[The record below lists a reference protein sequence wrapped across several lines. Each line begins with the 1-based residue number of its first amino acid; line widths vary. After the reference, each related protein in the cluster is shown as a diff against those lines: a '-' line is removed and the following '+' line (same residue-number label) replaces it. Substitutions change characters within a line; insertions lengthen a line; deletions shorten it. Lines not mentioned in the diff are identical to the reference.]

1 MLTQAL
7 FIFYLLQ
14 NWCVCVHVCVCE
26 GPSGKVSR
34 APPRGLGGAFVS
46 DASACL
52 SVKIISL
59 LSGCPSLL
67 TLTGEI
73 FHGGVKTRLL
83 ERNCN

>member
-14 NWCVCVHVCVCE
+14 NCCVCVHVCVYE

-34 APPRGLGGAFVS
+34 APPRGLGGVLVN

-52 SVKIISL
+52 SVKIHFSALWLSL
-59 LSGCPSLL
+59 LAN
-67 TLTGEI
+67 T
-73 FHGGVKTRLL
+73 HR
-83 ERNCN
+83 RNIPWRC